1 MPRRGAKGRRMGGRI
16 FVCVT
21 CDRYASPAADRPSP
35 GRALAGAVAA
45 RVQAGGETLTVR
57 TVECLNG
64 CPHPCTAALRMPG
77 KCTIRFS
84 GLTIEDVPALIQA
97 AQDYAESA
105 DGNLPAEAM
114 PPRLRGKISLRVALP
129 AGQAVP

>member
-1 MPRRGAKGRRMGGRI
+1 MGGRI

-21 CDRYASPAADRPSP
+21 CDRYASPAADAPSP
-35 GRALAGAVAA
+35 GRALAGALQA
-45 RVQAGGETLTVR
+45 RARADGEGLAVR
-57 TVECLNG
+57 TVQCLNG

-77 KCTIRFS
+77 KCMIRFS
-84 GLTIEDVPALIQA
+84 GLTIEDAPALIQA

-114 PPRLRGKISLRVALP
+114 PPRLRSKISLRVALS
-129 AGQAVP
+129 AGAGPPVA